1 MPRHAEIAGAG
12 VAGLGLACRLRQ
24 LGWTVRVHER
34 AAEVRDG
41 GAAISLGQNG
51 VDPLRLIGA
60 LDEALVG
67 GCAVD
72 YWNIMDHRRRVLQED
87 HVRSELYSIPRS
99 SMLRSVYQRALELGA
114 EVVTG
119 SPVRGY
125 DDHVLVLENGERLPA
140 DLVVGADG
148 AWSQMRQSFADHG
161 VRVEVID
168 LETAGLRANMPRGEG
183 DPTTGMWEWLS
194 GQRRVGLLPLSDG
207 LTYIYMFAAK
217 DDLVGRRTPIDVESW
232 SQSFPHLRGAFERVP
247 ADATYRDILEV
258 HCSTWVLD
266 NAVLL
271 GDAAFGMAPNLGQ
284 GACTGL
290 QAGMSLAAAV
300 DSASDIPAALV
311 AWERSERPHVDYV
324 QKWSGRYSRW
334 CSHTPTWATPV
345 RSLVFTTWG
354 RSKRLQRRFAGVEA
368 RGTAVA

>member
-125 DDHVLVLENGERLPA
+125 DDHALVLENGNLAGRLRTRGHA
-140 DLVVGADG
+140 
-148 AWSQMRQSFADHG
+148 
-161 VRVEVID
+161 RVKEF
-168 LETAGLRANMPRGEG
+168 ESM
-183 DPTTGMWEWLS
+183 DPTAEFMRAMEPLLS
-194 GQRRVGLLPLSDG
+194 
-207 LTYIYMFAAK
+207 
-217 DDLVGRRTPIDVESW
+217 
-232 SQSFPHLRGAFERVP
+232 
-247 ADATYRDILEV
+247 
-258 HCSTWVLD
+258 
-266 NAVLL
+266 
-271 GDAAFGMAPNLGQ
+271 
-284 GACTGL
+284 
-290 QAGMSLAAAV
+290 
-300 DSASDIPAALV
+300 
-311 AWERSERPHVDYV
+311 
-324 QKWSGRYSRW
+324 
-334 CSHTPTWATPV
+334 
-345 RSLVFTTWG
+345 
-354 RSKRLQRRFAGVEA
+354 
-368 RGTAVA
+368 